1 MHWLIIL
8 TLLTTIPKDASSD
21 GSTLVVLY
29 SNPNSVLVIHGSG
42 SESVFSINIGIPSQV
57 FLKNGEVWVYD
68 VGTRKVTVY
77 TTEGV
82 FLQEYQTPFQSG
94 EIREFRFIGNTPFFL
109 DKSGMLW
116 SFNQGNWT
124 SITLQESEN
133 PLDFFPMNDNI
144 LVLDRVHYGFF
155 STRMELKVYDMG
167 GNLLESHQLPNS
179 IKYGVD
185 LFPVPSANQFL
196 VLDEFNPKVFQVT
209 QQGDSVYTFTFETSG
224 GISIVSSG
232 TGEIWVLNI
241 NSLSLIPVE
250 GATKVAEQ
258 VTPVPLPLRVTTRP
272 GQLEIW
278 WDRGNIRL
286 FDISGRRIFKQTQG
300 MRHVKLTLNA
310 GIYLL
315 VYKDKDLEI
324 KRKVIVL
331 PKSLGKI
338 QP

>member
-1 MHWLIIL
+1 MNWLIVFS
-8 TLLTTIPKDASSD
+8 LLTTVPKDASSD
-21 GSTLVVLY
+21 GSIAVILY

-42 SESVFSINIGIPSQV
+42 NENVFPINIGTPSQV
-57 FLKNGEVWVYD
+57 SLKNGEVWVYD
-68 VGTRKVTVY
+68 IGTRKVTVY

-94 EIREFRFIGNTPFFL
+94 EIREFRFIGDTPFFL
-109 DKSGMLW
+109 DRLGMLW
-116 SFNQGNWT
+116 SFNQGSW
-124 SITLQESEN
+124 SSFQLQECEN
-133 PLDFFPMNDNI
+133 PLDFYPMNDNI

-155 STRMELKVYDMG
+155 SARMELKVYDMN

-179 IKYGVD
+179 LKYGVD

-209 QQGDSVYTFTFETSG
+209 TQGDSVYTFTFETSG
-224 GISIVSSG
+224 GISIISTG
-232 TGEIWVLNI
+232 AGEIWVLNI

-250 GATKVAEQ
+250 GPTKVADQ
-258 VTPVPLPLRVTTRP
+258 VTSVPLPLRVTTRP

-278 WDRGNIRL
+278 WDSGNIRL
-286 FDISGRRIFKQTQG
+286 FDISGRRIFKQTQS
-300 MRHVKLTLNA
+300 MRHVKLNLNA
-310 GIYLL
+310 GVYLL
-315 VYKDKDLEI
+315 MYKDKDLVI

-331 PKSLGKI
+331 PKSVGNI